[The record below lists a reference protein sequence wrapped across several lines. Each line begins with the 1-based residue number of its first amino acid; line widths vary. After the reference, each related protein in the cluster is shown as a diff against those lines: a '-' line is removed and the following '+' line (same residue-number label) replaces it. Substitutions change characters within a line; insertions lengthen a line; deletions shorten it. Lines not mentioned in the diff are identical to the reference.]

1 MAYVRAQLGDVTTP
15 TGGGSGIVSQIVSWF
30 SGTVA
35 NAGNEPQ
42 NVLDWEAQV
51 HARGNA
57 VVRYPK
63 TDDIGTQGDLAE
75 REANGTG
82 GYSYYLA
89 PQDVIDADRTLRGL
103 SALAPATGKVA
114 ALGESLSSG
123 IGANLTKIAVVTGVA
138 LVAVEVL
145 PSLLRKR

>member
-51 HARGNA
+51 RARGNA

-75 REANGTG
+75 RETNDT

-89 PQDVIDADRTLRGL
+89 PQDVIAADRTLRGL

-114 ALGESLSSG
+114 ALGESLTSG
-123 IGANLTKIAVVTGVA
+123 IGANLTKIAVLTGVA